1 MEKIIGI
8 DMYGNETEL
17 NASKL
22 VCEKCVDEMDL
33 TDLMSYEIPEDGT
46 CPLCGREHNGLLF
59 ERVE

>member
-22 VCEKCVDEMDL
+22 VCEKCVDE
-33 TDLMSYEIPEDGT
+33 
-46 CPLCGREHNGLLF
+46 NGLDRLDMVRNPRRRNLPVMWTRTQRNTF
-59 ERVE
+59 

>member
-17 NASKL
+17 NPNKL
-22 VCEKCVDEMDL
+22 VCEKCVDEMGL
-33 TDLMSYEIPEDGT
+33 TDLLWYEIPTDGT
-46 CPLCGREHNGLLF
+46 CPLCGREHNGTLF